1 MDLLCISEIKCHI
14 HRYFWDNLSLHPVDM
29 AEGRGSL
36 TFQANW
42 EALPGT
48 FLISLR
54 TLCVTEYS
62 DLLIFLGVLQRLYVC
77 TLSFSLC
84 NAFLSFSFFFFFF
97 FLPCRKAKYFKPI
110 KISVFSFCGHVL
122 KYPFNLPFSFYVLKC
137 VLVFNCCVMHY
148 HNCSGLKWHM
158 FLSSYSLCIRRL
170 GMPYFGQLIRI
181 SQGGNQVLALAG
193 FSSGYLT

>member
-1 MDLLCISEIKCHI
+1 MFAPSAFPFAMH
-14 HRYFWDNLSLHPVDM
+14 FS
-29 AEGRGSL
+29 
-36 TFQANW
+36 
-42 EALPGT
+42 
-48 FLISLR
+48 
-54 TLCVTEYS
+54 
-62 DLLIFLGVLQRLYVC
+62 VL
-77 TLSFSLC
+77 
-84 NAFLSFSFFFFFF
+84 AFFFF

-137 VLVFNCCVMHY
+137 VLVFNCCVMQY

-170 GMPYFGQLIRI
+170 GMPYFGQLIRV

-193 FSSGYLT
+193 FSSGYLTWKLPPCSGGCWQHSFRAAVRFK